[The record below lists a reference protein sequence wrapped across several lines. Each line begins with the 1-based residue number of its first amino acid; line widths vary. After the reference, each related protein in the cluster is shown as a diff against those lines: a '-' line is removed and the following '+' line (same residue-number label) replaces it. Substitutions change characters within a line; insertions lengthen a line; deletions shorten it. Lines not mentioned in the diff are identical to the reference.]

1 MILRLT
7 RKCAQS
13 RAADVRETICDLVI
27 QGKLD
32 ATDLK
37 IIAARD
43 CSPMPT
49 QARVAKIVGIS
60 RQAIMKRVARFK
72 RLLSGV

>member
-1 MILRLT
+1 MTSELIQT
-7 RKCAQS
+7 RERYRIEEV
-13 RAADVRETICDLVI
+13 RAAICDLVI

-32 ATDLK
+32 AVDLK

-49 QARVAKIVGIS
+49 QEEVGEIVGIS
-60 RQAIMKRVARFK
+60 RAAVMKRVARFQS
-72 RLLSGV
+72 LFSSV

>member
-1 MILRLT
+1 MTKST
-7 RKCAQS
+7 RICVRS
-13 RAADVRETICDLVI
+13 HAAGVREAICDLVI

-32 ATDLK
+32 AMDLK
-37 IIAARD
+37 IIYTRD

-49 QARVAKIVGIS
+49 QSKVAEIVGIS